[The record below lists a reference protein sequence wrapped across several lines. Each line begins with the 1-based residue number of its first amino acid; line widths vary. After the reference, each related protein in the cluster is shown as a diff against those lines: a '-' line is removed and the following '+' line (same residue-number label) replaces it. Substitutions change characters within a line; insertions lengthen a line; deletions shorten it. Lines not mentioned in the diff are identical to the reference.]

1 MARRDQVR
9 AAEHAASRAQRN
21 ARGRLDVVAT
31 PIGNLA
37 DLTPRA
43 RDALAAADL
52 VAAEDTR
59 HTGALLRA
67 LGIQA
72 PLLSLHDYNES
83 ARVQE
88 LIERMHAGAIVAL
101 VSDAGTP
108 LVSDPGYAL
117 VRAASEA
124 GITVRALPGPSA
136 LTAALSI
143 AGLPTDR
150 FVFEG
155 FLPARA
161 SARRARLLALV
172 SEPRTLVFFEAPHR
186 IATTLRDLA
195 ALFGGARRAV
205 IARELT
211 KLHESAHRGA
221 LAALL
226 RSLDA
231 EPNMARGEITLIVEG
246 AGEEISAGAEPEA
259 AAVAAAT
266 GAEADT
272 DTGTDTGTGVGTG
285 VGVDTDAGSG
295 AGRSAAGAGARG
307 ALLAQ
312 ALRLLLAE
320 LPPGRAAAI
329 AAQLA
334 GVPRREAY
342 ALAQRLRDAQ
352 EVEPPP

>member
-9 AAEHAASRAQRN
+9 AAEHAASSAQRN

-31 PIGNLA
+31 PIGNVA

-43 RDALAAADL
+43 REALAAADL

-59 HTGALLRA
+59 HTGALLRM

-72 PLLSLHDYNES
+72 PLQSLHDYNES

-88 LIERMHAGAIVAL
+88 LIERMRSGAIVAL

-124 GITVRALPGPSA
+124 GIPVRALPGPSA

-161 SARRARLLALV
+161 TARRARLLALV
-172 SEPRTLVFFEAPHR
+172 TEPRTLVFFEAPHR
-186 IATTLRDLA
+186 IAATLRDLA
-195 ALFGGARRAV
+195 ALFGGERRAV

-211 KLHESAHRGA
+211 KVHESAHRGS

-226 RSLDA
+226 RALDA
-231 EPNMARGEITLIVEG
+231 EPNMARGEITLIIEG
-246 AGEEISAGAEPEA
+246 ASAEVSTSARIEA
-259 AAVAAAT
+259 AADAADPGSRRGSDAGEGEGEGEGEGAAA
-266 GAEADT
+266 
-272 DTGTDTGTGVGTG
+272 
-285 VGVDTDAGSG
+285 DA
-295 AGRSAAGAGARG
+295 ATAGAAARG
-307 ALLAQ
+307 TLLAH

-342 ALAQRLRDAQ
+342 ALAQRLRGAE
-352 EVEPPP
+352 EVEQPR

>member
-1 MARRDQVR
+1 MKREAIIVARRDQVR
-9 AAEHAASRAQRN
+9 AAEHADSDAQPT

-37 DLTPRA
+37 DLAPRA
-43 RDALAAADL
+43 REALAAADL

-59 HTGALLRA
+59 HTGALLRL
-67 LGIQA
+67 LGIHA
-72 PLLSLHDYNES
+72 HLRSLHDYNES
-83 ARVQE
+83 ARVEE
-88 LIERMHAGAIVAL
+88 LVGQMRAGAVVAL

-108 LVSDPGYAL
+108 LLSDPGYAL
-117 VRAASEA
+117 VREAATA
-124 GITVRALPGPSA
+124 GIPVRALPGPSA

-161 SARRARLLALV
+161 AARRARVAALAG
-172 SEPRTLVFFEAPHR
+172 EARTLVFFEAPHR
-186 IATTLRDLA
+186 IAETLADLA
-195 ALFGGARRAV
+195 VLLGPSRRAV

-211 KLHESAHRGA
+211 KVHESAHRGRLDELLQS
-221 LAALL
+221 LAG
-226 RSLDA
+226 D
-231 EPNMARGEITLIVEG
+231 PNIARGEITLVVEG
-246 AGEEISAGAEPEA
+246 AAGAH
-259 AAVAAAT
+259 AT
-266 GAEADT
+266 PPDG
-272 DTGTDTGTGVGTG
+272 
-285 VGVDTDAGSG
+285 
-295 AGRSAAGAGARG
+295 
-307 ALLAQ
+307 LLAQ

-320 LPPGRAAAI
+320 LPPARAAAI

-342 ALAQRLRDAQ
+342 ALAQRLREAG

>member
-1 MARRDQVR
+1 M
-9 AAEHAASRAQRN
+9 
-21 ARGRLDVVAT
+21 VAT

-43 RDALAAADL
+43 HAALAAADL

-59 HTGALLRA
+59 HTGALLRV

-72 PLLSLHDYNES
+72 QLTSLHDYNET
-83 ARVQE
+83 ARVDE
-88 LIERMHAGAIVAL
+88 LIERMRTGAVVAL

-117 VRAASEA
+117 VSAASAA
-124 GITVRALPGPSA
+124 GIAVRAIPGPSA

-161 SARRARLLALV
+161 AARRTRLAALV

-186 IATTLRDLA
+186 IADSLCDLI
-195 ALFGGARRAV
+195 ALLGPGRRAV

-211 KLHESAHRGA
+211 KVHESAHRGR
-221 LAALL
+221 LDELL
-226 RSLDA
+226 RALGED
-231 EPNMARGEITLIVEG
+231 PNIERGEITLIVEG
-246 AGEEISAGAEPEA
+246 ALARAHDNDEDGAQGAAGGAEHSAEG
-259 AAVAAAT
+259 VAE
-266 GAEADT
+266 GALRA
-272 DTGTDTGTGVGTG
+272 
-285 VGVDTDAGSG
+285 
-295 AGRSAAGAGARG
+295 RARG
-307 ALLAQ
+307 PLLAQ

-320 LPPGRAAAI
+320 LPTARAAAV
-329 AAQLA
+329 AAQIA

-342 ALAQRLRDAQ
+342 ALAQRLRAAG